1 MTQYTQRILEK
12 VFNMKRK
19 WREKFGDSRMLI
31 VIDFMS
37 WKVYGYGY
45 I

>member
-1 MTQYTQRILEK
+1 
-12 VFNMKRK
+12 
-19 WREKFGDSRMLI
+19 MLI